1 MGYRDET
8 DGLRARVSELE
19 QELSEARGRIRELE
33 GGASA
38 GKGIDRLLLGAPS
51 RLAHEIELDGELP
64 HAAHEEIVEALRER
78 FAVLGQTTTVGRALA
93 WTTLGA
99 PSQRFVEVSVSV
111 RKGRTLIRA
120 SERLGNLAGGL
131 FGGIVGGA
139 GGGGLGLIVPAAM
152 ALGGSALAP
161 WVAVVWVPAIYA
173 AVRVGFARLAR
184 RRDAQLRAAVD
195 ELSAIAREHVSQS
208 RARVRV
214 ERSADA
220 SDELGELE
228 AAEQDQKPAA
238 RA

>member
-8 DGLRARVSELE
+8 EGLRVRVAELE
-19 QELSEARGRIRELE
+19 QELDRARGRIRELE

-38 GKGIDRLLLGAPS
+38 GTGVDRILLGGPS
-51 RLAHEIELDGELP
+51 RLAHEIEIDGELP
-64 HAAHEEIVEALRER
+64 HVAHEEIVEALRER

-99 PSQRFVEVSVSV
+99 PTQRFVEVSVSV

-120 SERLGNLAGGL
+120 SERLGNIAGGL

-152 ALGGSALAP
+152 ALGASALAP
-161 WVAVVWVPAIYA
+161 LVAVVWVLAIYA
-173 AVRVGFARLAR
+173 AVRIGFARLAR

-195 ELSAIAREHVSQS
+195 ELSEIAREHVARS

-214 ERSADA
+214 ERAADA

-228 AAEQDQKPAA
+228 EAEQNQKPDA